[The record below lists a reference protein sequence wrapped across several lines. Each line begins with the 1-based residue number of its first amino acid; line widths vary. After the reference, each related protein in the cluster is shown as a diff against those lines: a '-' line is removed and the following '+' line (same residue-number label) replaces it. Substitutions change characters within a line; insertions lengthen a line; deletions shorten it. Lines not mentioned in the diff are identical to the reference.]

1 MKALNDVVYKIRNV
15 DAPRKKL
22 VVHFNRLKPYKYNSD
37 QNDEA
42 RSEDSGPVQKSR
54 KFPKP
59 SGVVSPEEL
68 DESEDEELMYPPM
81 HVHQP
86 DPGQDLNNPVAQP
99 FLVPDNVAE
108 LPGDIG
114 ITENAH
120 QEAPPLRRSTRNRK
134 PPDRY

>member
-1 MKALNDVVYKIRNV
+1 MKALNDVVYRIRNV

-22 VVHFNRLKPYKYNSD
+22 VVHFNRLKPYKHDTD

-42 RSEDSGPVQKSR
+42 RSEDSGPMQKSR

-59 SGVVSPEEL
+59 SGVVSPKEL

-81 HVHQP
+81 QP

-99 FLVPDNVAE
+99 VLVPDNVAE
-108 LPGDIG
+108 LHRDIG

-120 QEAPPLRRSTRNRK
+120 LQVPPLRRSTQKRK